1 MAEFWKINYKERI
14 TLDASTL
21 MEPGNLADIM
31 GLDETGMQKWLDVL
45 TAHNI
50 IEQMRAVSPF
60 QIVKLWDES
69 GGDQNSKLKIL
80 EKSYQ
85 MKRL

>member
-1 MAEFWKINYKERI
+1 
-14 TLDASTL
+14 
-21 MEPGNLADIM
+21 MEPGNVASIM
-31 GLDETGMQKWLDVL
+31 GLDETGMQRWLDIL

-60 QIVKLWDES
+60 QIVKLWDKND
-69 GGDQNSKLKIL
+69 GDENSKLKLL